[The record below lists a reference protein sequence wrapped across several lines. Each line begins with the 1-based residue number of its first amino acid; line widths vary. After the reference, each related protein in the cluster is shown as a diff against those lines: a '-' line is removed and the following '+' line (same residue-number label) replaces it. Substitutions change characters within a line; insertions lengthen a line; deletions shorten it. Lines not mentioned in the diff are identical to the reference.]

1 MSDILLYEVSDGIA
15 TLTLN
20 RPEKLNAF
28 NQEMLDR
35 WVACLE
41 SARVDEAVRVI
52 VVTGAGKGFCS
63 GGDVDNMGGDEANTP
78 LRIKERLRQ
87 GVQRIPELLSH
98 IDKPVIAAINGV
110 AAGAGLDLALMCD
123 IRFAGSSARLA
134 ETYSKVGLVPGAGGA
149 YFLPRL
155 VGVAKA
161 LEMFWG
167 AEFVEAEE
175 ALRLGL
181 VNQVFPDAELMQ
193 RTREF
198 ALRVAKAPP
207 LSVQLIKRA
216 VYQSLDIGLTTSLDL
231 VSSHMTIV
239 RNSADHAE
247 AVAAFREKRPGV
259 YFGK

>member
-1 MSDILLYEVSDGIA
+1 M
-15 TLTLN
+15 
-20 RPEKLNAF
+20 
-28 NQEMLDR
+28 
-35 WVACLE
+35 
-41 SARVDEAVRVI
+41 
-52 VVTGAGKGFCS
+52 
-63 GGDVDNMGGDEANTP
+63 
-78 LRIKERLRQ
+78 
-87 GVQRIPELLSH
+87 
-98 IDKPVIAAINGV
+98 
-110 AAGAGLDLALMCD
+110 
-123 IRFAGSSARLA
+123 
-134 ETYSKVGLVPGAGGA
+134 PGAGGA

-247 AVAAFREKRPGV
+247 AVAAFREKRLGV